1 MDDGR
6 DAHQE
11 LARWLSGV
19 NAFITAVNRPAS
31 LRELL
36 DLVTATACELL
47 GYDFCGVLLVR
58 PEQRRLMMEGAHGLS
73 HEYVAQLN
81 DAVPLSITADG
92 KSESPSTRA
101 FLSARPVVVNDV
113 LGDPLMKPW
122 HTLAQQQGYRSIVS
136 VPLLLKGR
144 PFGVLN
150 CYSAERNGISDSSV
164 ELLSILANQVAAAI
178 EAIHLRDEQRANID
192 SLAQANDSLRRQS
205 RLLEQAQEM
214 HKRLNDVALGAGG
227 LEDVCHALAEILDRP
242 VVIDDV
248 HGRLL
253 APAASLPDGFPSTS
267 ALILDEAA
275 ADIGEMT
282 MEADAGPHS
291 LTVVPIRVADE
302 LVARIWVDCR
312 LHELTDLDRRALEN
326 ATVIVALEI
335 LRLRAAQDV
344 EWRVQGDIVDVLV
357 HGHPSE
363 FPSLVARAEALGH
376 DLRVPH
382 RMVLLAFPGE
392 AEPGAALAGPGAAR
406 AIKQTVTSVL
416 DAVSPRPLIAVD
428 DGRVIVLVPASD
440 EADEAGEPVGTGGVP
455 DQLDRIHRTIARRHG
470 WATLA
475 LIGPVCSAPEDYAR
489 ALRMVRGAMVLQE
502 KRGGGAGTVALADL
516 GLISL
521 LLQVEEP
528 GDLDS
533 FSTRALGPLREHD
546 SSKSGALEET
556 LRAYFHRGCNVTDTS
571 ADLFVHPNTVKM
583 RLRKIERLLG
593 RDLSDPE
600 DVLNLRAALLI
611 DEVIQAGPR
620 RQ

>member
-1 MDDGR
+1 MSSGL

-11 LARWLSGV
+11 LTRWLSGV

-31 LRELL
+31 LHELL

-47 GYDFCGVLLVR
+47 GYDFCGILLIR

-73 HEYVAQLN
+73 IEYVEQLN

-92 KSESPSTRA
+92 KSESPSSRA

-113 LGDPLMKPW
+113 ICDPLMKPW
-122 HTLAQQQGYRSIVS
+122 HTLARQQGYRSIVS

-150 CYSAERNGISDSSV
+150 CYSAQRNGISESSV
-164 ELLSILANQVAAAI
+164 DLLSILANQAAAAI

-192 SLAQANDSLRRQS
+192 SLAQANGSLRRQS
-205 RLLEQAQEM
+205 QLLEQAHEM

-227 LEDVCHALAEILDRP
+227 LEDVTLALAEILDHS

-253 APAASLPDGFPSTS
+253 APAASFPEGFPSTS
-267 ALILDEAA
+267 ALILDDATD
-275 ADIGEMT
+275 DIGEMT
-282 MEADAGPHS
+282 MEDDSGPRS

-302 LVARIWVDCR
+302 LVARIWVDSP
-312 LHELTDLDRRALEN
+312 LHELVDLDRRALEN

-344 EWRVQGDIVDVLV
+344 EWRVQGDIVDVLI

-363 FPSLVARAEALGH
+363 FPSLIARAEALGH

-382 RMVLLAFPGE
+382 RMLLLGFPGE
-392 AEPGAALAGPGAAR
+392 MEPGTALAGPGSAR
-406 AIKQTVTSVL
+406 AIKHTVASVL
-416 DAVSPRPLIAVD
+416 HQVAPRPLIAVD
-428 DGRVIVLVPASD
+428 EGRVIVLIPASD
-440 EADEAGEPVGTGGVP
+440 ESGEPLDTGDVP
-455 DQLDRIHRTIARRHG
+455 NYLDPIHRAIARRHG
-470 WATLA
+470 LTTLA
-475 LIGPVCSAPEDYAR
+475 IVGPVCSSLNDYAR
-489 ALRMVRGAMVLQE
+489 ALRMVRGAMILQE
-502 KRGGGAGTVALADL
+502 NRGGIAGTVTLTDL
-516 GLISL
+516 GLVSL
-521 LLQVEEP
+521 LLQVEKP

-546 SSKSGALEET
+546 SAKSGVLEET
-556 LRAYFHRGCNVTDTS
+556 LRAYFHCSCSVVETS
-571 ADLFVHPNTVKM
+571 TELFVHPNTVKM
-583 RLRKIERLLG
+583 RLRKIERLLD

-611 DEVIQAGPR
+611 DEVLQVGPHP
-620 RQ
+620 Q